1 MVQVHSLC
9 LTCYCVRVHFC
20 LHTCILH
27 EGAPP
32 PPGVPGAPPPP
43 GGFGA
48 PRGPMFKEKK
58 KYKLDVQMRRM
69 NWNQVR

>member
-1 MVQVHSLC
+1 MGVVFISPFVRMYSYVC
-9 LTCYCVRVHFC
+9 VCY
-20 LHTCILH
+20 IH

-48 PRGPMFKEKK
+48 PRGPMMKEKK

-69 NWNQVR
+69 NWNQV